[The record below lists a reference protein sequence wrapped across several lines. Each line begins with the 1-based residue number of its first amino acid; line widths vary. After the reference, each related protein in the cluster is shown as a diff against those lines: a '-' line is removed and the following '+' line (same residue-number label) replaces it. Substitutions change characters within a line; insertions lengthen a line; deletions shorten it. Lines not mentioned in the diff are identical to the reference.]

1 MDKYGIIAGG
11 GELPII
17 IYNSLKKN
25 NLDVFL
31 IGIKNNFKK
40 VNSIKKYEEVKI
52 GSLSKISKSSIWVQ
66 KYYLK
71 KNIVKV
77 FLK

>member
-40 VNSIKKYEEVKI
+40 VNSIKKYE
-52 GSLSKISKSSIWVQ
+52 
-66 KYYLK
+66 
-71 KNIVKV
+71 
-77 FLK
+77 